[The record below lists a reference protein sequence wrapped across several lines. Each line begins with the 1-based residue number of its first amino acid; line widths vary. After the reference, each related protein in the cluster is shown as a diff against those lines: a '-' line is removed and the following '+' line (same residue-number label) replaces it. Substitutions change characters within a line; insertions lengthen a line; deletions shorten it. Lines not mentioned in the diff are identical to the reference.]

1 MGAQTL
7 DDFFI
12 GEAGT
17 LGWLLRAAETD
28 VLQSHYQ
35 FLLGHEVD
43 ACETKV
49 AGDGLIVGVLNGGFC
64 FQPCHETA
72 EMVARPPSAP
82 SDESN
87 PSPMLHIIAQTITNS
102 SMKIKQ

>member
-17 LGWLLRAAETD
+17 LGWLLRSAKTD

-43 ACETKV
+43 ACEAKV
-49 AGDGLIVGVLNGGFC
+49 AGDGLIVGVLDGGFC
-64 FQPCHETA
+64 F
-72 EMVARPPSAP
+72 
-82 SDESN
+82 
-87 PSPMLHIIAQTITNS
+87 
-102 SMKIKQ
+102 